1 MIIEF
6 KPLPKNWSYLLN
18 RKTVK
23 QLIIDLEIDCC
34 LVKYLG
40 TGGKLKKITSGLYS
54 VGGFDARGLETG
66 WCFRLQMWGLP
77 QYGSVSAPSPRPR
90 LWLRLPSP
98 KLGRGVGGEGKINDF
113 ALTEPY
119 WQMWGLPDRV
129 LADRHQE
136 FSILIQEDIKAFA
149 IDRQSDIPASNYPH
163 LKRQFFLRVEGDNL
177 VPRFSTRKIEGIDDK
192 WANRSPWWT

>member
-6 KPLPKNWSYLLN
+6 KPLPTNWSYLLN

-23 QLIIDLEIDCC
+23 QLIIDLEIDCR

-77 QYGSVSAPSPRPR
+77 
-90 LWLRLPSP
+90 
-98 KLGRGVGGEGKINDF
+98 
-113 ALTEPY
+113 
-119 WQMWGLPDRV
+119 DRV
-129 LADRHQE
+129 LDNRHQE